1 MASYSA
7 DIRIGVV
14 GKGQLNQLES
24 QLKRVNSAVNQLN
37 KQLQLRARVQAV
49 RLDTRQAM
57 SAVRALEARIN
68 RLGRTITVN
77 LRTNEQRKQS
87 QGGGGVAV
95 VSNPSAQA
103 AAVGAVTAAYSRQSS
118 ELERLL
124 SSSSEYTKLQNDQAA
139 ASAKFAAKSDEL
151 AQAQRRLTQ
160 NQNGFADAGKTLKQ
174 SLRDNTN
181 AVNFRIKALERY
193 QQELNDTTGA
203 LNSYIAAERRAAA
216 QVSEAEY
223 RRTGGRSFDDRLAE
237 LRSKRAAF
245 RPGRSALAG
254 AGGAAALLPGLSPL
268 VVGGGAGLAASGGA
282 LGGGIFGAIAAGAVL
297 ATGALASFGK
307 ESAITAA
314 KVSKLQTA
322 LRNVVGSEFP
332 EALKAI
338 DRAVKDFNTPIDD
351 ATEQFTKLNAA
362 ARASGFNVKEV
373 EEVYRGL
380 SAANKALGGDSERL
394 AGILLATTQ
403 VFSKGKVQAEELRG
417 QIGERL
423 AGAFA
428 KFAKSAGLT
437 TSQLDK
443 ALERGE
449 VSLEDFVRFA
459 KSLLDEYEDDAKRI
473 ATGPEEAGERLK
485 QAIKGLQL
493 VIGPELARLG
503 ASFQDFA
510 ITAINA
516 LSTVFTYLG
525 QLGNAIQ
532 DRIAGPTLENARSQ
546 LQRDA
551 AVVEGLQEALDKG
564 LLKGDDIASAQ
575 ARINTL
581 NQLNKGRRSVIE
593 TAEGIAKPLPDKP
606 KPDLDKANNK
616 TGGGSKPR
624 DRTKELQAELA
635 LERQLLEIVN
645 QQTVGSTYQRDLAA
659 DQLKRSELAAELE
672 RDKKDVA
679 SSNLTTQSKALANQ
693 VLDARYTRELAE
705 LDKDRAQYAYDRKR
719 SMDDTVRDLETQ
731 LKLETAITEQDRIR
745 IEGAARLAGLNRDDY
760 DPKEYD
766 KLVTL
771 NQQLTDAQLNNAN
784 PLVRFAK
791 ELTEELKNTDQML
804 VGIAQTLQTNVAGA
818 FSQVFTGLIS
828 GTQSAQETLANFFKA
843 TGEAFIAMATEI
855 IAKQLVMIA
864 LQGILKALGAVSG
877 GGGNSYSGGKV
888 STDAFSSGG
897 IPGLSNTASI
907 SGDYFSGVSAP
918 AFTPYAEGGY
928 VTGPTNAII
937 GEGGES
943 EYVIPASKMNGA
955 MNRWNEGK
963 RGSEV
968 IPAEGGEAGAGG
980 GGVSL
985 NMSFQTTKFMDRE
998 WVDREQLEASM
1009 AMAAAQGGKQG
1020 EARAMRKLQMSPSAR
1035 RRIGI

>member
-1 MASYSA
+1 MASYAA
-7 DIRIGVV
+7 DIRIGVT
-14 GKGQLNQLES
+14 GRGQLNQLES

-57 SAVRALEARIN
+57 SAVRALEQRIN
-68 RLGRTITVN
+68 RLGRTINVN
-77 LRTNEQRKQS
+77 LRTNEQRRQS
-87 QGGGGVAV
+87 QGSGGGVAV
-95 VSNPSAQA
+95 VSNPTAQA
-103 AAVGAVTAAYSRQSS
+103 AAVGAVAAAYKRQNS
-118 ELERLL
+118 ELEALL
-124 SSSSEYTKLQNDQAA
+124 SNSSRYTQLQEQAA
-139 ASAKFAAKSDEL
+139 AASDKFKTKSEEL

-223 RRTGGRSFDDRLAE
+223 KRTGGRSFDERLAA
-237 LRSKRAAF
+237 LRSRRTPVRA
-245 RPGRSALAG
+245 GRSILAG
-254 AGGAAALLPGLSPL
+254 AGGAASLVPGLSPL
-268 VVGGGAGLAASGGA
+268 VIGGGAGLAASGGA
-282 LGGGIFGAIAAGAVL
+282 LGGGILGAIAAGAVL
-297 ATGALASFGK
+297 AGGALANFGK

-314 KVSKLQTA
+314 KVSKLQIA

-443 ALERGE
+443 ALEKGE

-459 KSLLDEYEDDAKRI
+459 KSLLDEYEEDAKRI
-473 ATGPEEAGERLK
+473 AEGPEEAGERLK

-510 ITAINA
+510 TTAINA
-516 LSTVFTYLG
+516 LASVFTYLG
-525 QLGNAIQ
+525 QLGTAIQ
-532 DRIAGPTLENARSQ
+532 DRVAGPTLKNAKTQ
-546 LQRDA
+546 LARDA
-551 AVVEGLQEALDKG
+551 AIVEGLQESLDKG
-564 LLKGDDIASAQ
+564 LLKGEDIAKAQ
-575 ARINTL
+575 ARINSL

-593 TAEGIAKPLPDKP
+593 AAEGIAKPLPP
-606 KPDLDKANNK
+606 KPDASTLNKDKDK
-616 TGGGSKPR
+616 KGRKPR
-624 DRTKELQAELA
+624 DRVAELTAELA

-645 QQTVGSTYQRDLAA
+645 RQTVGSQFQRDLAA
-659 DQLKRSELAAELE
+659 EQLKRSELAAELE

-679 SSNLTTQSKALANQ
+679 SSNLTTQSKVLANQ
-693 VLDARYTRELAE
+693 VLDARYTRELAQ
-705 LDKDRAQYAYDRKR
+705 LDKERAQFAYDRKR

-745 IEGAARLAGLNRDDY
+745 IEGAARLAGINRDDY
-760 DPKEYD
+760 SQDEFD
-766 KLVTL
+766 RLTGL
-771 NQQLTDAQLNNAN
+771 TQQITDAQLNNAN
-784 PLVRFAK
+784 PLVKFAK
-791 ELTEELKNTDQML
+791 ELTAELANTDQML
-804 VGIAQTLQTNVAGA
+804 VDIASTLQTNVAGA
-818 FSQVFTGLIS
+818 FTDVFTGLIS
-828 GTQSAQETLANFFKA
+828 GTQSAQQTLANFFKA
-843 TGEAFIAMATEI
+843 TGEAFIAMAMEI
-855 IAKQLVMIA
+855 ISKQLVMIA
-864 LQGILKALGAVSG
+864 LQSVLKALGGATG
-877 GGGNSYSGGKV
+877 GGGG
-888 STDAFSSGG
+888 DSSNFK
-897 IPGLSNTASI
+897 PSNI
-907 SGDYFSGVSAP
+907 GDNYGSLMNF
-918 AFTPYAEGGY
+918 AEGGY
-928 VTGPTNAII
+928 PPATKPSIVGEKGPELFIPGQRGMVVPNDIFEATRQALAGGSGGSDKAFADNSNALAVADSYTRERIYERDRQTMVT
-937 GEGGES
+937 
-943 EYVIPASKMNGA
+943 
-955 MNRWNEGK
+955 
-963 RGSEV
+963 
-968 IPAEGGEAGAGG
+968 GAGG
-980 GGVSL
+980 STTI
-985 NMSFQTTKFMDRE
+985 QTQVINSVEYAT
-998 WVDREQLEASM
+998 VDQVQKASEQSA
-1009 AMAAAQGGKQG
+1009 KR
-1020 EARAMRKLQMSPSAR
+1020 ARAQVFADMRNKPATRSSLGMR
-1035 RRIGI
+1035 